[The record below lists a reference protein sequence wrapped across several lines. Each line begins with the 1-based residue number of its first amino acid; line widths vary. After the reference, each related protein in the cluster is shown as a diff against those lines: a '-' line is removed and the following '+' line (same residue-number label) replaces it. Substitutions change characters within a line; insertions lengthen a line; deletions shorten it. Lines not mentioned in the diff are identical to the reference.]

1 MDERTL
7 VILGP
12 TASGKTSL
20 AVALAHELGDA
31 EVVNADSML
40 VYRGMDI
47 GTAKPSLA
55 ERAGVPHHLIDIFDI
70 TRTATVAEF
79 QQLARECIADCHRR
93 GITPI
98 VVGGSA
104 LYVRAIVDR
113 FEFPGTDPTV
123 RQRWEAEL
131 ERRGSAALYA
141 ELVQRA
147 PDAEGQVLP
156 GNGRRIVRALEIL
169 ELTGSWRA
177 ALPSNEYQ
185 LPGVRQF
192 GLDIPRD
199 VLDDRIRR
207 RVDLMWQQGLVEE
220 VRALADAGLRDGLT
234 ASRALGYRQV
244 LEFLDGQCTEAEA
257 REQTVVRTR
266 QFARKQLGWFRRDER
281 IEWFATRGDAP
292 NSLVTELM
300 AAL

>member
-169 ELTGSWRA
+169 ELTGS
-177 ALPSNEYQ
+177 
-185 LPGVRQF
+185 
-192 GLDIPRD
+192 
-199 VLDDRIRR
+199 DRK
-207 RVDLMWQQGLVEE
+207 
-220 VRALADAGLRDGLT
+220 
-234 ASRALGYRQV
+234 S
-244 LEFLDGQCTEAEA
+244 
-257 REQTVVRTR
+257 VV
-266 QFARKQLGWFRRDER
+266 
-281 IEWFATRGDAP
+281 
-292 NSLVTELM
+292 
-300 AAL
+300 